1 MSLLHFPLAMRS
13 SLSAMRRWCFPSIK
27 SGHIVFT
34 KVKNLLLEFSIRS
47 SCARRN
53 RKRNSWVSKS
63 DGSRLIGDPKIKI
76 TWDSMTVITRDGFL
90 WNCLRGTGPCT
101 PPPSPGASAQEPR
114 PPPAA
119 QGSGE
124 KEGSKGDPKSL
135 GLTQGTVGPNM
146 SLLFRAIMPAAY
158 HGEHKMTSIENISAA
173 FDTMVPGL
181 AADFEDSV
189 RKHYKRL
196 SEKYTPREFR
206 RLGNDEGGWFD
217 SGIYRNLVGP
227 FVGTIGNKVSG
238 EAYLDEDR
246 LARSA
251 VEYAENQVA
260 SFVNKIK
267 VKLVDLTS
275 VEIPR
280 INGATFIIRGKLNG
294 QTVRVN
300 QNQTFNISNKGTP
313 YHQWPARIYVDNKFT
328 PAAAFKKLAKET

>member
-1 MSLLHFPLAMRS
+1 
-13 SLSAMRRWCFPSIK
+13 
-27 SGHIVFT
+27 
-34 KVKNLLLEFSIRS
+34 
-47 SCARRN
+47 
-53 RKRNSWVSKS
+53 
-63 DGSRLIGDPKIKI
+63 
-76 TWDSMTVITRDGFL
+76 
-90 WNCLRGTGPCT
+90 
-101 PPPSPGASAQEPR
+101 
-114 PPPAA
+114 
-119 QGSGE
+119 
-124 KEGSKGDPKSL
+124 
-135 GLTQGTVGPNM
+135 
-146 SLLFRAIMPAAY
+146 
-158 HGEHKMTSIENISAA
+158 MTSIENISAA

-181 AADFEDSV
+181 AADFEGSV

-206 RLGNDEGGWFD
+206 RLGNDGGDWFD
-217 SGIYRNLVGP
+217 RGLYRNLVRP

-260 SFVNKIK
+260 SFVNKLK